1 MSVGNTNIDEV
12 ILSEDEQTTYSPP
25 DNGTWKVTTVYA
37 KTTDGYEYN
46 NEIEIAPAS
55 SSETFPSTDNTNGY
69 GVPGSSNRPPIGNTD
84 ENLTPLLIT
93 NNFPL
98 YIHNIG
104 ADEVRVIIQMYKVDD

>member
-46 NEIEIAPAS
+46 NEIEVAPAS
-55 SSETFPSTDNTNGY
+55 SSETFSSTETQNGF
-69 GVPGSSNRPPIGNTD
+69 GVSGESNRPPIGTTD
-84 ENLTPLLIT
+84 ENLAPILIT
-93 NNFPL
+93 DNFPL
-98 YIHNIG
+98 YVHN
-104 ADEVRVIIQMYKVDD
+104 ASTDEARVIIQMYKVDD